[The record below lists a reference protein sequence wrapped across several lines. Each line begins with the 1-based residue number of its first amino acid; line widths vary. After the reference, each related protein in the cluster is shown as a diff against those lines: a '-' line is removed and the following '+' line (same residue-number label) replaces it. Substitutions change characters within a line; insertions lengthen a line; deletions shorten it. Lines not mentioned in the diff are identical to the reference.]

1 MMQPPAAQLCVH
13 AQLLIA
19 NGWRWHPR
27 QARPA
32 VDDLSRSRRGLGVKP
47 FCSGSGH
54 AAGWTLGAAP
64 YGAGTG
70 RIDSAWHSPTPR
82 PSRAPPHCRP
92 GDWDERS
99 TPGRTRRSEPGCD
112 SGSISS
118 RSHTGRYSANSRAV
132 GQLITGLSVLL
143 VLALVAAGIAVIQ
156 QRAAEHQRAR
166 LTGHTDTVHSASSPD
181 GHTLAT
187 ASDDDTARLSAP
199 VRTLIVRPRAWE
211 CR

>member
-1 MMQPPAAQLCVH
+1 VAL
-13 AQLLIA
+13 A
-19 NGWRWHPR
+19 N
-27 QARPA
+27 
-32 VDDLSRSRRGLGVKP
+32 
-47 FCSGSGH
+47 
-54 AAGWTLGAAP
+54 
-64 YGAGTG
+64 
-70 RIDSAWHSPTPR
+70 PTPE
-82 PSRAPPHCRP
+82 SSATTLPPRRL
-92 GDWDERS
+92 GREA

-166 LTGHTDTVHSASSPD
+166 LTGHTDTVYSAPSPD

-187 ASDDDTARLSAP
+187 ARDDDTARLSAP